1 MKPLLTQLWPQFS
14 ADAEFTKGYAG
25 ALVERV
31 EADRRN
37 KVITVVYRTLAP
49 VPGQL
54 RARLRASLEPLFPGF
69 AVSLQGLFDYTRLT
83 PEAVLDLAEE
93 LKEEEFALA
102 SLLGTFPQIV
112 QDAAERREP
121 FYITRLVTEVAKAY
135 NKFYYECRILGEAEG
150 VMQRRLGLTRAA
162 MQVLRSG
169 LALLGIRTVDK
180 M

>member
-54 RARLRASLEPLFPGF
+54 RARLRAEQK
-69 AVSLQGLFDYTRLT
+69 AV
-83 PEAVLDLAEE
+83 
-93 LKEEEFALA
+93 
-102 SLLGTFPQIV
+102 
-112 QDAAERREP
+112 ER
-121 FYITRLVTEVAKAY
+121 
-135 NKFYYECRILGEAEG
+135 
-150 VMQRRLGLTRAA
+150 
-162 MQVLRSG
+162 
-169 LALLGIRTVDK
+169 
-180 M
+180 